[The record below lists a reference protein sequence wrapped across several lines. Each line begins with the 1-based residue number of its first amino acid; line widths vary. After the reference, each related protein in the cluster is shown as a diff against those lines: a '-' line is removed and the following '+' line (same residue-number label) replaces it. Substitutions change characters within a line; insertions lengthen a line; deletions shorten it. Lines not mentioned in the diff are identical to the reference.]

1 MPKVPDTENDRL
13 VIRNVEF
20 IGGMAERHGWRP
32 ESSLPEVAFAG
43 RSNVGKSSLLNTLV
57 RRKSFARV
65 SRTPGRTREINFFR
79 INNGFVLVDLPGY
92 GYARVSKERKAEWMP
107 LLGSYLRQTSQLRGI
122 VLLLVSACAASAP
135 YAAAQQQT
143 LNPIADDTTGRGSV
157 PVGYGTLRQDEIA
170 IRMELPGLI
179 VRAIPLDEN
188 LIRLLT
194 PDSYR
199 ALRELQESNKQ
210 AIAAVTRRT
219 GGRSPDLWYV
229 SFYGVQP
236 DVHFSPMELVIT
248 SSGRDFRPLE
258 VIPLSSGFGEQRLKQ
273 REAQSALYLFDEAI
287 DLDQPLS
294 VSFQNVRDDSWEQ
307 ILTRVERE
315 RALVRAR
322 ASHPSQ

>member
-1 MPKVPDTENDRL
+1 
-13 VIRNVEF
+13 
-20 IGGMAERHGWRP
+20 
-32 ESSLPEVAFAG
+32 
-43 RSNVGKSSLLNTLV
+43 
-57 RRKSFARV
+57 
-65 SRTPGRTREINFFR
+65 
-79 INNGFVLVDLPGY
+79 
-92 GYARVSKERKAEWMP
+92 
-107 LLGSYLRQTSQLRGI
+107 
-122 VLLLVSACAASAP
+122 LLLSACATTTPAASA
-135 YAAAQQQT
+135 QQT
-143 LNPIADDTTGRGSV
+143 TTLTPIAEDSTGKSSV
-157 PVGYGTLRQDEIA
+157 PVGYGTLRQDDIA

-179 VRAIPLDEN
+179 LRAIPLDEN

-210 AIAAVTRRT
+210 SIAAVTRRT
-219 GGRSPDLWYV
+219 GGRVPDLWYV

-258 VIPLSSGFGEQRLKQ
+258 VLPLSSGFGEQRLKQ
-273 REAQSALYLFDEAI
+273 REAQSAIYLYDEDV

-307 ILTRVERE
+307 VLTRVERE

-322 ASHPSQ
+322 ASRPPQ